1 MKPTNSISVFTSN
14 AVLLPG
20 IKNPAP
26 ATIEIDQSTGKI
38 FAIHE
43 GRANRSE
50 EKYKDIADESWV
62 DLGDKWM
69 LPGIFE

>member
-14 AVLLPG
+14 AVLLTG
-20 IKNPAP
+20 IKNPTP
-26 ATIEIDQSTGKI
+26 ATIEIDKSTGKI
-38 FAIHE
+38 LAIHE

-62 DLGDKWM
+62 DLGDKWI